1 MVAPADNDP
10 LAPPRDRELLL
21 RFCRHHG
28 IPAGVEQAGATE
40 ADAAPAAQAKLSVA
54 ASLPSSGG
62 QRGVKQAGAS
72 EADAAPAGAAC
83 LAARGRTLV
92 LTSLR
97 ARAHPLAARI
107 MGNPQGKPAG
117 IPAAEREWLLEKVA
131 AAFARLPYENLSKV
145 VSGHQGPFVSRSR
158 RHPAR
163 VIDEHLRLGTGGTC
177 FSLTAALL
185 HLVRALG
192 YRAAPLLADR
202 HYGTDTHCALLVWLR
217 GRPHL
222 LDPGYLVTS
231 PLPWPGTGN
240 TRWQGPFNQIE
251 LRATGCGRVEL
262 HTGNGRQW
270 RQRLT
275 FHAGPASEHD
285 FLRAWEASFDW
296 PMMRRPVLTR
306 VSGGCQLYLQ
316 GNRLLVRHRRGTRAL
331 QLEREHLG
339 DEIIR
344 LFGIDRRVVAPAL
357 ELLRQRGQ

>member
-10 LAPPRDRELLL
+10 LAPPRDWKLLL

-28 IPAGVEQAGATE
+28 IPAGVEQAGATGKN
-40 ADAAPAAQAKLSVA
+40 AAPATQAKLSVA

-62 QRGVKQAGAS
+62 QRGVKQAGALRNPI
-72 EADAAPAGAAC
+72 APAGAAC
-83 LAARGRTLV
+83 LA
-92 LTSLR
+92 
-97 ARAHPLAARI
+97 
-107 MGNPQGKPAG
+107 AG